1 MKRLPFLYFL
11 IAIFLL
17 NACGVKRSL
26 ENRPDL
32 TGIEKI
38 DTTRVQHN
46 DNTFSIGKNTLIK
59 NQYGIWELYLE
70 GDTLERGLVT
80 GSLTRELMHK
90 QERVIFEKVERRVPS
105 KAHQKFLSK
114 MVIFFNR
121 KMHLHLLDEYK
132 KESYG

>member
-1 MKRLPFLYFL
+1 MKHFQFLYFL
-11 IAIFLL
+11 FLIFLL

-46 DNTFSIGKNTLIK
+46 DSTYSIGRNTLAK
-59 NQYGIWELYLE
+59 NQYGIWELYVE
-70 GDTLERGLVT
+70 GDPLARGLIT

-90 QERVIFEKVERRVPS
+90 QEKAIFDKIERLVPS
-105 KAHQKFLSK
+105 AGYQKFLSK
-114 MVIFFNR
+114 MISFFNR
-121 KMHLHLLDEYK
+121 KMHLH
-132 KESYG
+132 